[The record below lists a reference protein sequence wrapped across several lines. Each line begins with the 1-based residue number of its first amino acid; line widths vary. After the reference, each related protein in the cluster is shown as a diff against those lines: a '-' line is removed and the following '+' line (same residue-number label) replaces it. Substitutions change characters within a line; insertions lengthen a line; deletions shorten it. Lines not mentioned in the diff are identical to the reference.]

1 MVSSNVHI
9 NDASNSNLYKSF
21 GWVAF
26 NIFGANF
33 DGLTASSDK
42 SVPVVSALKEDKM
55 NEEKINIIIIV
66 DMKLYDERLVF

>member
-9 NDASNSNLYKSF
+9 YDASNTSNSILYKSF

-55 NEEKINIIIIV
+55 NEKINVII
-66 DMKLYDERLVF
+66 

>member
-9 NDASNSNLYKSF
+9 YDASNSNLYKSF

-42 SVPVVSALKEDKM
+42 SVPVVSA
-55 NEEKINIIIIV
+55 
-66 DMKLYDERLVF
+66 

>member
-9 NDASNSNLYKSF
+9 CDALFNSNLYMSF

-33 DGLTASSDK
+33 DRLTASSDK

-55 NEEKINIIIIV
+55 NEKINI
-66 DMKLYDERLVF
+66 DMKLYDERLIF